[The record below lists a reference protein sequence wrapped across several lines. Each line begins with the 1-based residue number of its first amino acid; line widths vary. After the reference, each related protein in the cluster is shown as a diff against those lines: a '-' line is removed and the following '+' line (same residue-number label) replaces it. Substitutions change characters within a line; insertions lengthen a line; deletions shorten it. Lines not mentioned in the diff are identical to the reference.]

1 MDTVEYLMIEDSMG
15 LLSKLHNTLLAGL
28 LLLSVATASPLSE
41 MSLKEKV
48 AQADVVAL
56 VHVRKSTTYP
66 RSANPILD
74 RRSIL
79 RVVTSYK
86 GRVEGT
92 EITVAYGPTSECRD
106 LAYAADESWVVF
118 LKRVRPGIYTTVNC
132 HYGQMRPWEPLL
144 ERLRKVTGPGTMVG
158 SPLRTGEPLVLVPS
172 ALSAKQWKSLRIV
185 GLAPGMG
192 EDEVR
197 AAAGKPD
204 RTAHSGRWWYW
215 KGTDV
220 RVRFDGKR
228 KIDLI
233 EGPSMG
239 LGSSSLLKSYDQPE
253 AAESLGKP
261 YAKQGSWKFYGAAGR
276 FVAIRFRGERLTR
289 FCMTSSDQALRAYV
303 NSLAPPAKSPPT
315 PVEGPGRLSE
325 NR

>member
-1 MDTVEYLMIEDSMG
+1 MG
-15 LLSKLHNTLLAGL
+15 LLGKFKNALLAGL
-28 LLLSVATASPLSE
+28 LLWSTVSAAPPVE

-56 VHVRKSTTYP
+56 VHVRTSSTYP
-66 RSANPILD
+66 RSANPVLD

-92 EITVAYGPTSECRD
+92 EITVAYGPTPECRELD
-106 LAYAADESWVVF
+106 YEADESWVVF
-118 LKRVRPGIYTTVNC
+118 LKRIRPGVYTTVNC
-132 HYGQMRPWEPLL
+132 HFGQMRPWEPLL

-158 SPLRTGEPLVLVPS
+158 SPLKTGEPLVLVPS
-172 ALSAKQWKSLRIV
+172 ALSAKQWLSLRIV
-185 GLAPGMG
+185 GLATGMG

-228 KIDLI
+228 KVDLV
-233 EGPSMG
+233 EGPSLS
-239 LGSSSLLKSYDQPE
+239 LGSTPLLKIFDQPE
-253 AAESLGKP
+253 AAESLGKA
-261 YAKQGSWKFYGAAGR
+261 YAKQGSWRFYSAGGR
-276 FVAIRFRGERLTR
+276 FLAVRFRGERLTR

-303 NSLAPPAKSPPT
+303 NSLIVPAKTAPR
-315 PVEGPGRLSE
+315 PVEGPGQLSE